1 MSNLLFASFGLE
13 DELDGLGVDHS
24 FPQDSFSLLDL
35 SESEYPVLTS
45 TVIDEFLQGEEVKSY
60 LEAGLT
66 KLLPKVIS
74 SGESEENN
82 LSVSSFQISPVSST
96 GVIDEFVNDDVS
108 YRIPLESFLVA
119 ANNPGAQPS
128 FEIRAFFRPTGD
140 EFFDD
145 IYSEG
150 YAFDLRLSLDF
161 DLSKIDLYSLSAF
174 PGSKS
179 ISITIQASTFKS
191 WLM

>member
-1 MSNLLFASFGLE
+1 
-13 DELDGLGVDHS
+13 
-24 FPQDSFSLLDL
+24 
-35 SESEYPVLTS
+35 VLTS
-45 TVIDEFLQGEEVKSY
+45 SVIDEFLQGEEVKSY

-74 SGESEENN
+74 SGESDENN

-161 DLSKIDLYSLSAF
+161 ELAEIYSLYNLPPDSLDVVKVADGALFPTTQAASDFLNAYGQAF
-174 PGSKS
+174 DPS
-179 ISITIQASTFKS
+179 I
-191 WLM
+191 